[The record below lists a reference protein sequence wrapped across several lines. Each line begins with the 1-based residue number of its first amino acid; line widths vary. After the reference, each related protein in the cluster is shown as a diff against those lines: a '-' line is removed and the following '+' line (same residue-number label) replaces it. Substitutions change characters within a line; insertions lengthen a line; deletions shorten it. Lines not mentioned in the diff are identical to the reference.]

1 MQFPKGAI
9 GTLII
14 DCNYWA
20 FVFSSNQVQSQKDW
34 AMATT
39 APARGLF
46 LERVLYD
53 PEGNGNNPTKPATP
67 PI

>member
-1 MQFPKGAI
+1 
-9 GTLII
+9 
-14 DCNYWA
+14 
-20 FVFSSNQVQSQKDW
+20 
-34 AMATT
+34 MATT